1 VSVNVLED
9 RLAELPRAHEQT
21 RAHQE
26 EDFRPFAG
34 VLLGVAAGSLVWL
47 GLAWFLRS
55 LG

>member
-1 VSVNVLED
+1 MSLNVLED
-9 RLAELPRAHEQT
+9 RLAELPRTHEHT
-21 RAHQE
+21 RAHPT

-34 VLLGVAAGSLVWL
+34 VVVGVAAGSLVWL